1 VSDVAARGRRWT
13 EADVPEQ
20 HGRTALITGANS
32 GIGFQVAAALARQ
45 GAAVIL
51 ACRDRAKGREA
62 AGRITALVPQA
73 VTQVVDLDLG
83 SLASVRAAADELK
96 SGPASLDLVINNA
109 GLMAAAPPGTTA
121 DGFELHFGTNHLG
134 HFALTGLLLD
144 RLLASRGSRV
154 VTVSSV
160 AHRFGDAD
168 FSQVQSSRVY
178 QGGAAYAQSKLA
190 NLLFA
195 FELERRLAAA
205 RAQAASLAAH
215 PGFAQTNL
223 LRHWPAVI
231 RAAARPVEPLIGQSA
246 RMGALPVLRAATDLA
261 ARGGEYYGPGGLMR
275 LTGYP
280 ELARPA
286 RRARDTEAQRRLWE
300 ESERLTGVT
309 YPV

>member
-1 VSDVAARGRRWT
+1 
-13 EADVPEQ
+13 VPEQ
-20 HGRTALITGANS
+20 RGRTALITGANS
-32 GIGFQVAAALARQ
+32 GLGFQVSAALARQ

-51 ACRDRAKGREA
+51 ACRDAGQARDA
-62 AGRITALVPQA
+62 ADRISAGVPGA
-73 VTQVVDLDLG
+73 VTQVVHLDLA
-83 SLASVRAAADELK
+83 SLASVRAAAAEVK
-96 SGPASLDLVINNA
+96 SAHASLDLLINNA
-109 GLMAAAPPGTTA
+109 GLMAAPRGTTA

-144 RLLASRGSRV
+144 RLLASPGSRV
-154 VTVSSV
+154 VTVSSL
-160 AHRFGDAD
+160 AHRFGEAD
-168 FSQVQSSRVY
+168 FSRVQSSRLS
-178 QGGAAYAQSKLA
+178 QSGAAYAQSKLA

-215 PGFAQTNL
+215 PGFARTNL
-223 LRHWPAVI
+223 LRHLPAGI
-231 RAAARPVEPLIGQSA
+231 RAAARRLEPVIAQSGQ
-246 RMGALPVLRAATDLA
+246 MGALPVLRAATDPG

-280 ELARPA
+280 KLARPA
-286 RRARDTEAQRRLWE
+286 RRARDTEAQRRLWQ

>member
-1 VSDVAARGRRWT
+1 VAAQGRRWT
-13 EADVPEQ
+13 EADVPDQ

-51 ACRDRAKGREA
+51 ACRDGAKGREA
-62 AGRITALVPQA
+62 AGRITALVPPA

-83 SLASVRAAADELK
+83 SLASVRAAADELT

-109 GLMAAAPPGTTA
+109 GLMAAQPGTTA

-144 RLLASRGSRV
+144 RLLAWPGSRV

-205 RAQAASLAAH
+205 GAQAASLAAH
-215 PGFAQTNL
+215 PGFARTNL
-223 LRHWPAVI
+223 LRHWPAVV

-246 RMGALPVLRAATDLA
+246 HLGALPVLRAATDPG
-261 ARGGEYYGPGGLMR
+261 ARGGEYYGPGGLLR

>member
-1 VSDVAARGRRWT
+1 VSDVAAQGGRWS
-13 EADVPEQ
+13 EADVPGQ
-20 HGRTALITGANS
+20 QGRTALITGANS

-51 ACRDRAKGREA
+51 ACRDGARGREA
-62 AGRITALVPQA
+62 AGRISALVPHA
-73 VTQVVDLDLG
+73 VTQVVDLDLA
-83 SLASVRAAADELK
+83 SLASVRAAAAAVK

-109 GLMAAAPPGTTA
+109 GLMAAQPGTTA
-121 DGFELHFGTNHLG
+121 DGFEVHFGTNHLG
-134 HFALTGLLLD
+134 HFALTGLLLG
-144 RLLASRGSRV
+144 RLLASPGARV

-160 AHRFGDAD
+160 AHRFGQAN
-168 FSQVQSSRVY
+168 FSQVQSSRLY

-205 RAQAASLAAH
+205 GAQAASLAAH
-215 PGFAQTNL
+215 PGFARTNL

-231 RAAARPVEPLIGQSA
+231 RAAARPVEPLIAQNA
-246 RMGALPVLRAATDLA
+246 HMGALPVLRAATDPA
-261 ARGGEYYGPGGLMR
+261 ARGGEYYGPGGPIR

-280 ELARPA
+280 KLARPA
-286 RRARDTEAQRRLWE
+286 RRARDTGAGRRLWA